1 MGQVI
6 GKSSATLEEP
16 AEGLTTPQ
24 DVLATVLQMF
34 GLSPKMQF
42 VDHQGRPTYIVENGR
57 PITEL
62 F

>member
-1 MGQVI
+1 
-6 GKSSATLEEP
+6 
-16 AEGLTTPQ
+16 
-24 DVLATVLQMF
+24 VLQMF